1 MLPRTMFAIAVIAA
15 PLVAAAQS
23 EVSRATITGQ
33 PVVRTDMLHVCAE
46 RNDRL
51 WDRSAL
57 LDRDK
62 QDVDREGREIARI
75 TAELDRDKARLDST
89 NTAAVADYNARS
101 AGLNARVTA
110 HNRQVA
116 SLNGAVALLNADSS
130 ELSAYCNRLYVGSR

>member
-1 MLPRTMFAIAVIAA
+1 MLRFTFAIAVIAA

-33 PVVRTDMLHVCAE
+33 PVVRTDMLHVCAA

-62 QDVDREGREIARI
+62 QDIDREGRAIDRAR
-75 TAELDRDKARLDST
+75 AELDAARARLDS
-89 NTAAVADYNARS
+89 NDAAAVADYNARS
-101 AGLNARVTA
+101 AALNARVQA
-110 HNRQVA
+110 HNRQVKE
-116 SLNGAVALLNADSS
+116 LNGAVALLDADSS
-130 ELSAYCNRLYVGSR
+130 ELVAYCNRIYVGSR